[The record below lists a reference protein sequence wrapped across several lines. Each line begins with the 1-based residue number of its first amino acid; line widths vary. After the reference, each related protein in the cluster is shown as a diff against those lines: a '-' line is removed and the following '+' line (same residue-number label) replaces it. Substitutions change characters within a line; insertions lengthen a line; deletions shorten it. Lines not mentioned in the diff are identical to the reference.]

1 MAYKKKLYPGTEQA
15 EEQRSKKSFL
25 NYDYIPN
32 WEKYGYKSEQ
42 EYLDKELHWTQEK
55 ILVWFNID

>member
-1 MAYKKKLYPGTEQA
+1 MARTKKLYPGTKQA
-15 EEQRSKKSFL
+15 EEQKGKTTV
-25 NYDYIPN
+25 NNDYIPN
-32 WEKYGYKSEQ
+32 YEKYGYKTEQ